1 MPDYNYRQPAE
12 VRQALIDGAEV
23 ALIDVREEAVFATH
37 HPLFA
42 ANLPLICRSASWSW
56 RFFAACRA

>member
-12 VRQALIDGAEV
+12 IRRALTDGAEV
-23 ALIDVREEAVFATH
+23 ALIDVREEAAFATN

-42 ANLPLICRSASWSW
+42 ANLPLSKLELEI
-56 RFFAACRA
+56 FFAACRA